1 MLDKSGNQKAKGAL
15 EKDDEISKQVFNG
28 VLDSQCKFSFD
39 LRWHKIGCLEFEK
52 DEKPNAKSS

>member
-1 MLDKSGNQKAKGAL
+1 LRLQNLFLKLLLDIRYKFMLDKSGNQKAKGAL

-39 LRWHKIGCLEFEK
+39 LR
-52 DEKPNAKSS
+52 